1 MTSPDTTDQRLTNLE
16 IKTTFTEDQVEQLD
30 EIIARQQQQID
41 LLLRAVTELRQPVP
55 SGSVLAGRSLRD
67 DMPPHF

>member
-1 MTSPDTTDQRLTNLE
+1 MTNPDTTDQRLTNLE

-55 SGSVLAGRSLRD
+55 SGSVLAGRSLHD